1 MNMGLLRKF
10 IKFAKKIV
18 MIMNDEK
25 MSEELLQNEAIQP
38 KGAQKKFHGFSM
50 GFLLLL
56 LGLVVAVYVVCTILS
71 A

>member
-1 MNMGLLRKF
+1 
-10 IKFAKKIV
+10 
-18 MIMNDEK
+18 MNDEK
-25 MSEELLQNEAIQP
+25 MSEELLQNEAIQS
-38 KGAQKKFHGFSM
+38 KGAKKKFHGFSM

>member
-1 MNMGLLRKF
+1 
-10 IKFAKKIV
+10 
-18 MIMNDEK
+18 MNDEK
-25 MSEELLQNEAIQP
+25 MNEELLQNEAIQP